1 MGGGRGRTKR
11 RPRAGRAE
19 APIPLEPVDLLAGLA
34 PGLEL
39 QADDVPAGLDR
50 EAPDPG
56 PAWMTVAEAGKLIRS
71 GEATVRRLIRTP
83 ELRPLEPGEE
93 PEDAA
98 AGDPERAGVL
108 PPTRGKPGE

>member
-1 MGGGRGRTKR
+1 MGGGRGRTTR
-11 RPRAGRAE
+11 RTRAGGGA

-34 PGLEL
+34 PGVELE
-39 QADDVPAGLDR
+39 ADDAPAGLDR
-50 EAPDPG
+50 EVPDGG
-56 PAWMTVAEAGKLIRS
+56 PARVTVAEAGKLIRS

-98 AGDPERAGVL
+98 TGAPERAGVL